1 MPGGEMRSRQFSA
14 CFVLSLMLF
23 GCAPPEPLKIGYLG
37 GLSGRVADLGEAGR
51 SGALLAVEE
60 INGLGG
66 INGRK
71 VELIVQD
78 DAQQQESAL
87 NAVDALVAA
96 GVSAIIG
103 PMTSSVA
110 ETILPTIE
118 RAGIVT
124 VSPTVTSTSLSGKDD
139 LFFKVAPPISEN
151 TRISSRHLFD
161 RGARRLAIAYDLS
174 NRAFSADWVAQY
186 RRDFAGLGGQVVAE
200 ATFTSG
206 DEQGYG
212 HAVQQLIDAR
222 PDAFL
227 FISNAVDTV
236 RLIQIVRN
244 RGLNL
249 PVTTSPWAATEHFI
263 ELGGR
268 TVEGVT
274 LTQFFDRSDSSPGY
288 RKFADTFRARFK
300 QEPGFASVAAYD
312 ATRAT
317 LGGLTQSSGQGGAAL
332 KAVLLSGT
340 TFDGLQQKW
349 QFDRYGDAQ
358 RATYMTVVNN
368 GRLSIVK

>member
-1 MPGGEMRSRQFSA
+1 MRLGLFSV
-14 CFVLSLMLF
+14 FLVLTLALF
-23 GCAPPEPLKIGYLG
+23 GCAPPEPLKIGFLG

-51 SGALLAVEE
+51 SGTLIAVEE
-60 INGLGG
+60 INGQGG
-66 INGRK
+66 VNGRR
-71 VELIVQD
+71 VELLVQD
-78 DAQQQESAL
+78 DAQQPESAL
-87 NAVDALVAA
+87 KAVDALVAA

-110 ETILPTIE
+110 EAILPAVE

-124 VSPTVTSTSLSGKDD
+124 VSPTVTTTILSGKDD
-139 LFFKVAPPISEN
+139 LFFKVAPPIAEN
-151 TRISSRHLFD
+151 TRISAKHLFG

-174 NRAFSADWVAQY
+174 NRAFSADWAVQY
-186 RRDFAGLGGQVVAE
+186 RQDFSALGGLVVAE

-206 DEQGYG
+206 DERGYG
-212 HAVQQLIDAR
+212 NAVQQLIDAR

-244 RGLNL
+244 RGLSL

-274 LTQFFDRSDSSPGY
+274 LTQFFDRSDNSPGY
-288 RKFADTFRARFK
+288 RRFADTFRARFK

-317 LGGLTQSSGQGGAAL
+317 LGALAKSGQGGAAL
-332 KAVLLSGT
+332 KAALLSGA
-340 TFDGLQQKW
+340 TFEGLQQKW

-358 RATYMTVVNN
+358 RATYLTVVNN